1 MSLTDDTPPARLPR
15 PLDPMEIRALGALL
29 EKQQATPEYYPL
41 TLHAL
46 VAACNQKSNRE
57 PVMELSAAD
66 VEAALDRLRE
76 HVFVWKT
83 GFSRAE
89 KWEQNVERRWQLDAP
104 AKAVM
109 TLLLLRGEQTPGE
122 LRGRSDRLHSFATTR
137 VVEAALE
144 KLAAGPEPLVA
155 ELPRRPGQK
164 ETRWTHLVAGPVVG
178 ARSPA
183 ASVIRAPVTPVPAA
197 STARLESLAPRVD
210 ALEERLAAVSRELS
224 ELKKKLG
231 ED

>member
-1 MSLTDDTPPARLPR
+1 MTLIEDTPPARLPR
-15 PLDPMEIRALGALL
+15 PLDPVEIRILGALL

-57 PVMELSAAD
+57 PVMELPAED

-76 HVFVWKT
+76 HVFVWKA

-122 LRGRSDRLHSFATTR
+122 LRGRSDRLHPFATTGE
-137 VVEAALE
+137 VESALQ

-155 ELPRRPGQK
+155 ELPRKPGQK
-164 ETRWTHLVAGPVVG
+164 ETRWTHLVTGLVEG
-178 ARSPA
+178 ARFPSAPDTL
-183 ASVIRAPVTPVPAA
+183 AS
-197 STARLESLAPRVD
+197 RVD
-210 ALEERLAAVSRELS
+210 ALEERLAAVSS
-224 ELKKKLG
+224 ELAELKRRLG
-231 ED
+231 SP

>member
-1 MSLTDDTPPARLPR
+1 MLTDDTPPARLPR
-15 PLDPMEIRALGALL
+15 PLDPVEIRALGALL
-29 EKQQATPEYYPL
+29 EKQQATLEYYPL

-46 VAACNQKSNRE
+46 VAACNQKSNRD
-57 PVMELSAAD
+57 PVVELSAD
-66 VEAALDRLRE
+66 QVEAALDRLRE

-83 GFSRAE
+83 GGSRAE
-89 KWEQNVERRWQLDAP
+89 KWEQNVEGRWQLDAP

-122 LRGRSDRLHSFATTR
+122 LRGRSDRLHPFATTGD
-137 VVEAALE
+137 VEAALE

-164 ETRWTHLVAGPVVG
+164 ETRWTHLVAGPVEG

-183 ASVIRAPVTPVPAA
+183 APAA
-197 STARLESLAPRVD
+197 LASRVA
-210 ALEERLAAVSRELS
+210 ALEEQMAAISRELS
-224 ELKKKLG
+224 DLKRTLG
-231 ED
+231 GD

>member
-1 MSLTDDTPPARLPR
+1 MTLIEDTPPARLPR
-15 PLDPMEIRALGALL
+15 PLDAVEVRVLGALL

-46 VAACNQKSNRE
+46 VAACNQKSNRD
-57 PVMELSAAD
+57 PVMELPAAD

-76 HVFVWKT
+76 HVLVWKT

-89 KWEQNVERRWQLDAP
+89 KWEQNVERRWQLGAP

-109 TLLLLRGEQTPGE
+109 TLLFLRGEQTPGE
-122 LRGRSDRLHSFATTR
+122 LRGRSDRLHPFATTGD
-137 VVEAALE
+137 VEAALE

-164 ETRWTHLVAGPVVG
+164 ETRWTHLVAGPVEG
-178 ARSPA
+178 AGSPAPSPDPA
-183 ASVIRAPVTPVPAA
+183 ASLA
-197 STARLESLAPRVD
+197 SRVA
-210 ALEERLAAVSRELS
+210 ALEKGLADVSRELS
-224 ELKKKLG
+224 HLKKKLG
-231 ED
+231 EA

>member
-1 MSLTDDTPPARLPR
+1 MLTDDTPPARLPR
-15 PLDPMEIRALGALL
+15 PLDPVEVRALGALL

-46 VAACNQKSNRE
+46 VAACNQKSNRD
-57 PVMELSAAD
+57 PVVEFSTGD

-83 GFSRAE
+83 GGSRAE
-89 KWEQNVERRWQLDAP
+89 KWEQNVEGRWQLDAS

-122 LRGRSDRLHSFATTR
+122 LRGRSDRLYPFATTGD
-137 VVEAALE
+137 VEAALE

-164 ETRWTHLVAGPVVG
+164 ETRWTHLVAGSVEG

-183 ASVIRAPVTPVPAA
+183 APVARASGPAVPAA
-197 STARLESLAPRVD
+197 PSPRLDALASRVD
-210 ALEERLAAVSRELS
+210 ALEERLAAISRELS
-224 ELKKKLG
+224 DLKRTLG